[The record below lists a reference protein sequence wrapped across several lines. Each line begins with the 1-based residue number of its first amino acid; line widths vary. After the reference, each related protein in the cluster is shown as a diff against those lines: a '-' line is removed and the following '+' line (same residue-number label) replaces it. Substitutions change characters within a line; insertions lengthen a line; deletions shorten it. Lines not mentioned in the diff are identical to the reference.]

1 MILDLA
7 TVGGL
12 ASDPWVEKLAE
23 IRLVV
28 FLASVFSLSDN
39 DSSDTQSLMVGTM
52 IKVSLRVKSGPR
64 EFFMGPMGAEMTGRF
79 RLPLEKTLA
88 GVGIRN
94 REEALFSKP
103 ARRASIVVIVY

>member
-1 MILDLA
+1 MIPDLA

-39 DSSDTQSLMVGTM
+39 DSSDAQSLMVGTM

-79 RLPLEKTLA
+79 RLPLKTLA
-88 GVGIRN
+88 GVGSRS

-103 ARRASIVVIVY
+103 ARMASIVVIVY